1 MYNISKEMVY
11 LSFVIEACQNLNE
24 EGYRNQLIKD
34 NVSFI
39 LIRFLGVSFM
49 CDCRLVV
56 VFLENGGVVRQYRQL
71 MQFLSSFLSFLSVE

>member
-11 LSFVIEACQNLNE
+11 LSFVIEAYQNLNE

-39 LIRFLGVSFM
+39 LIRF
-49 CDCRLVV
+49 
-56 VFLENGGVVRQYRQL
+56 
-71 MQFLSSFLSFLSVE
+71 